1 MENLKSNNSIKC
13 IFFDLDGTLVNT
25 EPIWVKAIMASL
37 DELACK
43 LNKEDADEMI
53 YGRSW
58 LEIYEDLCRLFPG
71 VWKDR
76 AELEERIEK
85 HFNKIK
91 QEGGCIIHSSVEL
104 LKELAKEYPLA
115 VVSGSSN
122 EMVGNWIS
130 ELGIEKQVEFHM
142 GCEDYPH
149 GKPDPVC
156 YLMAAER
163 MGISSEECL
172 VFEDSTAGVKSAKS
186 AGMYCVALRL
196 KGSRKQEIDT
206 ADLILNDLTDID
218 IESLQEKPPAFRR
231 KN

>member
-37 DELACK
+37 DELECK

-104 LKELAKEYPLA
+104 LRELSQKLPIA
-115 VVSGSSN
+115 VVSGSSS
-122 EMVGNWIS
+122 EVVGDWIS
-130 ELGIEKQVEFHM
+130 ELGLEPHVQFHL

-163 MGISSEECL
+163 MGMSPESCL

-186 AGMYCVALRL
+186 AGMYCVALSL
-196 KGSRKQEIDT
+196 EGSRQQDIKP
-206 ADLILNDLTDID
+206 ADLILKDLADFD
-218 IESLQEKPPAFRR
+218 SKGLEEKPPVFR
-231 KN
+231 KK